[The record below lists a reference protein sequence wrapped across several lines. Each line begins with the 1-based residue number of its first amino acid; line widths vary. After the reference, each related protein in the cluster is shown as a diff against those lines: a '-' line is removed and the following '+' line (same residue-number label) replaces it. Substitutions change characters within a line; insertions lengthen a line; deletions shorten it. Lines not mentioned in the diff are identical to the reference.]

1 MQKQQCKFS
10 FIHRCLNYYCKFFKQ
25 NSYINSYKI
34 THWLID
40 RLTSLN
46 VWLKYF
52 QSNSFGNLNDD
63 NSTNEN
69 RSESHRPDS
78 PLEFLLSF
86 FFRADCGSIRAQVK
100 SLGRKSTEKKE
111 ERGQK
116 RFLGQMAEMVKE
128 KNQVSE
134 KGREKKY
141 CERMFQTWLAAS
153 REFRLHP
160 YIFSSLYGLASSQ
173 FETT

>member
-1 MQKQQCKFS
+1 M
-10 FIHRCLNYYCKFFKQ
+10 I
-25 NSYINSYKI
+25 I
-34 THWLID
+34 
-40 RLTSLN
+40 RLTRIGQNRTDQIHHSSSSSL
-46 VWLKYF
+46 
-52 QSNSFGNLNDD
+52 
-63 NSTNEN
+63 
-69 RSESHRPDS
+69 
-78 PLEFLLSF
+78 F